1 MKKQTLTVLL
11 AIGCSLSMAACGT
24 SEERQAGASL
34 SRADAAREELGR
46 EFSDAE
52 PEEEVEEEPEE
63 LPEEEKKDEPEDT
76 PEEEVKDEAEDE
88 KESKKTTALPDN
100 LSDDLYD
107 FQVSIDGT
115 VYQFPMWYSDF
126 EALGWEYK
134 GDNTQQLTSN
144 QYTVAERWSKDGNE
158 IYAQFANLSMNSVP
172 FSESM
177 VAGIELDKYML
188 KDCDWEILL
197 PGGIQYGVSD
207 VDDIKE
213 AYGEPSRD
221 YDSDLYYMMSYEL
234 DYYREVTLYVYKE
247 EDALLQIKLE
257 NLVELEGADN
267 SINEEVPELV
277 EAYRAPKS
285 LGDDFYA
292 YTAQL
297 EGVVYS
303 LPCPVSVLL
312 ENGFTIDTAKS
323 DSEVAAGG
331 SGWVDLRY
339 NNQTLHTMVKNYA
352 DYATI
357 VENCFALSMK
367 SSDNG
372 PKFDLV
378 FPGNIKVGDSEDTVK
393 KAIAD
398 FNCEVDDAGGGYT
411 YYEVSDPDGSV
422 LNRYTMIVKDGI
434 VSTIEVQN
442 TEEPAY

>member
-1 MKKQTLTVLL
+1 MKKKTLAVLL
-11 AIGCSLSMAACGT
+11 AISCSLSMAACG
-24 SEERQAGASL
+24 ASGGEDAEAL
-34 SRADAAREELGR
+34 SRADEAREELEK
-46 EFSDAE
+46 EFSEEA
-52 PEEEVEEEPEE
+52 PEEEVEDEPEEEPEE
-63 LPEEEKKDEPEDT
+63 EIKDEPED
-76 PEEEVKDEAEDE
+76 DE
-88 KESKKTTALPDN
+88 KEIKKTASMPSN

-126 EALGWEYK
+126 EALGWEYD
-134 GDNTQQLTSN
+134 GDDSEILSSN
-144 QYTVAERWSKDGNE
+144 QYSVAERWSKDGFE
-158 IYAQFANLSMNSVP
+158 VYTEFANLSMNSVP

-177 VAGIELDKYML
+177 VAGITFEEFLL
-188 KDCDWEILL
+188 EDCDWEIVL
-197 PGGIQYGVSD
+197 PGGIQYGVSNT
-207 VDDIKE
+207 DDIKE

-221 YDSDLYYMMSYEL
+221 YDGDLYYMMSYEL
-234 DYYREVTLYVYKE
+234 DYYREVSLYVYKE
-247 EDALLQIKLE
+247 EDALLKIELE

-267 SINEEVPELV
+267 SIDETVPELV
-277 EAYRAPKS
+277 EAYKAPKS

-312 ENGFTIDTAKS
+312 ENGFTIDTARS

-357 VENCFALSMK
+357 IENCFVVSME
-367 SSDNG
+367 SSVNG

-378 FPGNIKVGDSEDTVK
+378 FPGNIKVGDSEDAVK
-393 KAIAD
+393 KATAD
-398 FNCEVDDAGGGYT
+398 FNYEVDTSDSGYT
-411 YYEVSDPDGSV
+411 YYEVSDPDASV
-422 LNRYTMIVKDGI
+422 LDRYTIVVKDGS
-434 VSTIEVQN
+434 VCSMEVQN
-442 TEEPAY
+442 SEEPEY

>member
-1 MKKQTLTVLL
+1 MKKKTLAVLL
-11 AIGCSLSMAACGT
+11 AISCSLSMAACGA
-24 SEERQAGASL
+24 SDAEETV
-34 SRADAAREELGR
+34 SRADEAREELES
-46 EFSDAE
+46 EFDDEE
-52 PEEEVEEEPEE
+52 PEEEAPEEEVKEEPDEEEPEE
-63 LPEEEKKDEPEDT
+63 VEDDEESEN
-76 PEEEVKDEAEDE
+76 DE
-88 KESKKTTALPDN
+88 KEIKKTASMPSD
-100 LSDDLYD
+100 LSDYLYD
-107 FQVSIDGT
+107 FQISIDGT

-126 EALGWEYK
+126 EALGWEYD
-134 GDNTQQLTSN
+134 GDNTQVLSSN
-144 QYTVAERWSKDGNE
+144 QYTVAETWTKDGFE
-158 IYAQFANLSMNSVP
+158 VYTELANLSMNSVP

-177 VAGIELDKYML
+177 VAGIDLDKFYL
-188 KDCDWEILL
+188 EDCDWEILL

-234 DYYREVTLYVYKE
+234 DYYREVTFYVYKE
-247 EDALLQIKLE
+247 EGVLLQVELE

-267 SINEEVPELV
+267 SIDETVPEIV
-277 EAYRAPKS
+277 EAYKAPKS

-312 ENGFTIDTAKS
+312 ENGFTIDTARS
-323 DSEVAAGG
+323 DSEIGAGG

-357 VENCFALSMK
+357 VENCFVVSME
-367 SSDNG
+367 SSVNG

-378 FPGNIKVGDSEDTVK
+378 SPGDIKVGDSEDAVK
-393 KAIAD
+393 KATAD
-398 FNCEVDDAGGGYT
+398 FNCEVDASDSGYT

-422 LNRYTMIVKDGI
+422 LDRYTIIVKDGS
-434 VSTIEVQN
+434 VCTIEVQN
-442 TEEPAY
+442 SEEPEY

>member
-1 MKKQTLTVLL
+1 MKKKTLAVLL
-11 AIGCSLSMAACGT
+11 AISCSLSMAACG
-24 SEERQAGASL
+24 ASGGEDAEAL
-34 SRADAAREELGR
+34 SRADEAREELEK
-46 EFSDAE
+46 EFSEEA
-52 PEEEVEEEPEE
+52 PEEEVEDEPEEEPEE
-63 LPEEEKKDEPEDT
+63 EIKDEPED
-76 PEEEVKDEAEDE
+76 DE
-88 KESKKTTALPDN
+88 KEIKKTASMPSN

-126 EALGWEYK
+126 EALGWEYD
-134 GDNTQQLTSN
+134 GDDSEILSSN
-144 QYTVAERWSKDGNE
+144 QYSVAERWSKDGFE
-158 IYAQFANLSMNSVP
+158 VYTEFANLSMNSVP

-177 VAGIELDKYML
+177 VAGITFEEFLL
-188 KDCDWEILL
+188 EDCDWEIVL
-197 PGGIQYGVSD
+197 PGGIQYGVSNT
-207 VDDIKE
+207 DDIKE

-221 YDSDLYYMMSYEL
+221 YDGDLYYMMSYEL
-234 DYYREVTLYVYKE
+234 DYYREVSLYVYKE
-247 EDALLQIKLE
+247 EDALLKIELE

-267 SINEEVPELV
+267 SIDETVPELV
-277 EAYRAPKS
+277 EAYKAPKS

-312 ENGFTIDTAKS
+312 ENGFTIDTARS

-357 VENCFALSMK
+357 IENCFVVSME
-367 SSDNG
+367 SSVNG

-378 FPGNIKVGDSEDTVK
+378 FPGNIKVGDSEDAVK
-393 KAIAD
+393 KATAD
-398 FNCEVDDAGGGYT
+398 FNCEVDTSDSGYT
-411 YYEVSDPDGSV
+411 YYEVSDPDASV
-422 LNRYTMIVKDGI
+422 LDRYTIVVKDGS
-434 VSTIEVQN
+434 VCSMEVQN
-442 TEEPAY
+442 SEEPEY